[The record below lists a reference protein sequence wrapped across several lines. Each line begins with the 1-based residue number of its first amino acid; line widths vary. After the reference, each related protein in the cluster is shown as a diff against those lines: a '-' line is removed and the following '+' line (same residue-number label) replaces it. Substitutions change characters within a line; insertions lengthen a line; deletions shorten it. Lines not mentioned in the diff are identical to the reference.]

1 MAKRKPSN
9 SRCIGVVVKNPNSH
23 KALRKSTFGSL
34 FAAFAKTIP
43 TKKQYHFDDL
53 MAMKK
58 PALIEL
64 AKAEGVK
71 IWLSWSKSKIS
82 NTIIGEQ

>member
-1 MAKRKPSN
+1 MAKRKPRN

-23 KALRKSTFGSL
+23 KALRNTTFGDFFS
-34 FAAFAKTIP
+34 AFAKTIP
-43 TKKQYHFDDL
+43 TKKQHRFDVL

-58 PALIEL
+58 PALIAL
-64 AKAEGVK
+64 AKEEGVK
-71 IWLSWSKSKIS
+71 IWLSWPKSKIS

>member
-1 MAKRKPSN
+1 MAKRKSRN

-34 FAAFAKTIP
+34 FSAFVQTIP
-43 TKKQYHFDDL
+43 TKKQYRFDDL

-58 PALIEL
+58 VDLIAL

-71 IWLSWSKSKIS
+71 IWLCWPKSKIS